1 MLFRSGSVTLSVT
14 ASVSGLTN
22 GTAYTFRAAS
32 KIGSTWSGYSASS
45 PFATPT
51 APAAG
56 PENLTVDVPSG
67 SPYLRVTWD
76 GGATQSA
83 ANTPSGYDLE
93 KSSDDGVTWTPAG
106 SWLMPQEQAQQMFV
120 WGYGYVRPNDNISA
134 ATGSF
139 LPSTAYKFRLRRTR
153 YRPGIPPSLVGAPIL
168 PASAWATTVAAVT
181 TPSSPPGPPRGL
193 SAEPFLGGVAVSF
206 VEPYFPGS
214 SAVTSYR
221 VYVLPAGSSVSG
233 ASPSAT
239 VTAAD
244 SASTIFRINESVG
257 YDVKRAVVTGLT
269 NGQAYSVWV
278 GGVNPAGETIAGPVA
293 ATPQASMGQ
302 QLELTAE
309 PYISGCTR
317 PSGEDWGQMVLKVSK
332 QGYVSWGSGAAL
344 LEVQCQRRSTISIVP
359 QWGGGGVDTGPSQP
373 QFRDSRWFDS
383 VTSELGWTWWPFGGT
398 EATFTHV
405 RMIIEYSPTGIRG
418 PSLTTG
424 VPYVFRVRPV
434 RGSVA
439 GPWSYATAST
449 N

>member
-1 MLFRSGSVTLSVT
+1 MC
-14 ASVSGLTN
+14 
-22 GTAYTFRAAS
+22 
-32 KIGSTWSGYSASS
+32 
-45 PFATPT
+45 
-51 APAAG
+51 
-56 PENLTVDVPSG
+56 
-67 SPYLRVTWD
+67 
-76 GGATQSA
+76 
-83 ANTPSGYDLE
+83 
-93 KSSDDGVTWTPAG
+93 SSD
-106 SWLMPQEQAQQMFV
+106 L
-120 WGYGYVRPNDNISA
+120 
-134 ATGSF
+134 
-139 LPSTAYKFRLRRTR
+139 
-153 YRPGIPPSLVGAPIL
+153 
-168 PASAWATTVAAVT
+168 
-181 TPSSPPGPPRGL
+181 
-193 SAEPFLGGVAVSF
+193 
-206 VEPYFPGS
+206 
-214 SAVTSYR
+214 
-221 VYVLPAGSSVSG
+221 
-233 ASPSAT
+233 
-239 VTAAD
+239 AD

-449 N
+449 NCKHEYDPLV